1 MYHYSEGE
9 TPTIINTGGG
19 YGNNDGWGN
28 SAWWIII
35 ALALFGGGFGGYGGF
50 GGRGGLGNAGSEVL
64 GYELGKVATTNDIAS
79 GFNNSA
85 VLSSLNDQKLAVAN
99 GFANVQSTLCQG
111 FNGVNTAIL
120 QSNNAM
126 ERGVA
131 QTNFNLANGL
141 NGISQQI
148 GNCCC
153 DVKSIL
159 LENRYLNEKQTCD
172 IITNQTAVGQRVID
186 YLVNKENQNLRDENF
201 ALRLSAS
208 QEKQNNYL
216 VDRITP
222 CAKPAYLVCNPNT
235 GLTYPAGYGNF
246 GFNCC
251 GNGIV

>member
-1 MYHYSEGE
+1 MYHYTEGE
-9 TPTIINTGGG
+9 TPTIINTGSG

-50 GGRGGLGNAGSEVL
+50 GGRGGLGNAGNEVL

-85 VLSSLNDQKLAVAN
+85 VLGSLNDQKLAVAN

-126 ERGVA
+126 ERGIA

-141 NGISQQI
+141 NGITQQI

-201 ALRLSAS
+201 ALRLAAS
-208 QEKQNNYL
+208 QERQNNYL
-216 VDRITP
+216 VNQIKPCPIPSFTVPNPFCCTTP
-222 CAKPAYLVCNPNT
+222 TTTTPA
-235 GLTYPAGYGNF
+235 A
-246 GFNCC
+246 
-251 GNGIV
+251 